1 MAAEQSSVEAFKRLA
16 LQLQS
21 LSEVTEA
28 LTYRLLELDERLA
41 SSELMVQSLQAQG
54 GSGLNLAEDTELR
67 LDDTEARLARLE
79 SMLSAD
85 PAAMAPQLYVVD
97 ERDNSAEADA
107 EPEPVFLDD
116 MTDPDVVPGME
127 DQAHSGDA
135 MDHDMSDHMTGDTD
149 GYHHGQQELIA

>member
-41 SSELMVQSLQAQG
+41 SSELMVQSLQSQG
-54 GSGLNLAEDTELR
+54 GSGFNLAEDNELR

-79 SMLSAD
+79 SMLNAD

-97 ERDNSAEADA
+97 EGEGTAEADA
-107 EPEPVFLDD
+107 EPEPVFLDE
-116 MTDPDVVPGME
+116 MTDPDVVPGIE
-127 DQAHSGDA
+127 DQAHAD
-135 MDHDMSDHMTGDTD
+135 DDID
-149 GYHHGQQELIA
+149 GYRHDQQELIA